1 MKSDMSSPNPRI
13 REQSVRISDFSDVS
27 NGSDWSADIL
37 VLNEGEEKTQRAKG
51 AGAQRI
57 QTASSPLRLLWL
69 ENCYPQMTQINA
81 DEEQGC

>member
-1 MKSDMSSPNPRI
+1 MNFEKDEVFGPKTPGPI
-13 REQSVRISDFSDVS
+13 AVAQQFVRISDFSDVS

-57 QTASSPLRLLWL
+57 QTTSSPLRLCAFCGWK
-69 ENCYPQMTQINA
+69 IVIRR
-81 DEEQGC
+81 